1 MKLKDLLGQ
10 WSVGASSALTTDEHC
25 SIRLPLHDVVRLL
38 AFAEMYPNKTETQII
53 TDLLNASLD
62 GLEEALPYVQGNE
75 VVGEDEFGNPI
86 YNDVGL
92 TPVFSDLKKKYSDVL
107 AQKASVA

>member
-1 MKLKDLLGQ
+1 MKLKDLLKQ
-10 WSVGASSALTTDEHC
+10 WSVGASSALADEQY
-25 SIRLPLHDVVRLL
+25 SIQLPLHDVVRIL

-62 GLEEALPYVQGNE
+62 GLEEALPYVQGNK

-92 TPVFSDLKKKYSDVL
+92 TPVFGALKKKYSGLL
-107 AQKASVA
+107 AQKTNVA

>member
-1 MKLKDLLGQ
+1 MKLKDLLEK
-10 WSVGASSALTTDEHC
+10 WSVGGSSTLADESY
-25 SIRLPLHDVVRLL
+25 SIRLPIHDVVRLL

-75 VVGEDEFGNPI
+75 VIGEDELGNPI
-86 YNDVGL
+86 YNDAGL
-92 TPVFSDLKKKYSDVL
+92 TPVLGDLKKKHSDLL
-107 AQKASVA
+107 AQKGNAD